1 MIFENFWNFKNVSE
15 ICPTLKCCNFFA
27 IGPILKILD
36 VPESS
41 GPLLSHC
48 RIYFS
53 GSPSG
58 QPLAKC
64 QTRCRWAWVLRDVLW
79 VWIRFRRILVFCRW
93 ESLQKSPDISKIKNI
108 VIRRFQYVFV
118 MCLLRGTRYTS
129 TRLRLGG
136 LCTKSYPTLTSL
148 LG

>member
-1 MIFENFWNFKNVSE
+1 MIFDFSKIEKIEIFENVSE
-15 ICPTLKCCNFFA
+15 ICPTLKCCNFFG
-27 IGPILKILD
+27 IGPILKFLD

-64 QTRCRWAWVLRDVLW
+64 QTRVLRDVLW
-79 VWIRFRRILVFCRW
+79 VWIRFRRILVFC
-93 ESLQKSPDISKIKNI
+93 SLKP
-108 VIRRFQYVFV
+108 
-118 MCLLRGTRYTS
+118 LRIAPEITRY
-129 TRLRLGG
+129 LQN
-136 LCTKSYPTLTSL
+136 
-148 LG
+148 